1 MTKVPL
7 PLRALP
13 SVAYRV
19 WFTPPP
25 LGRRAA
31 TQDSEAMAHVEQVR
45 IRRPD
50 GAELVGFATGSGPL
64 VLAFH
69 GWGGRAAQ
77 MTTMARNLTDAG
89 LRVVAVDL
97 PGHAGGDATDIKQM
111 GAAIRDLI
119 EVVGEPVAVIAHS
132 FAAMALRMLFHDR
145 APATMVLLAPAL
157 KVSDAFS
164 VFADRARLLPWT
176 RTSLWRR
183 LERWDP
189 TVFPRLDQIS
199 ADDFPGAD
207 VLMIHDPADDET
219 PFATATELAA
229 LRPGTDLMAV
239 EGVGHVGV
247 LSSPEALGAVT
258 EFVGRRNRAAGERAL
273 ARGQE

>member
-1 MTKVPL
+1 MARIPL

-31 TQDSEAMAHVEQVR
+31 TQDSEALAYVEQAR

-64 VLAFH
+64 VFAFH

-77 MTTMARNLTDAG
+77 MATMARNLADDG

-97 PGHAGGDATDIKQM
+97 PGRAGGDATDIKQM
-111 GAAIRDLI
+111 SDAIRDLI
-119 EVVGEPVAVIAHS
+119 AVVGEPVAVIAHS
-132 FAAMALRMLFHDR
+132 FAAMAVRMVFRDR
-145 APATMVLLAPAL
+145 APATVVLLAPAL

-189 TVFPRLDQIS
+189 TVFPSLDQIG
-199 ADDFPGAD
+199 ADDLPGAE
-207 VLMIHDPADDET
+207 VLIIHDPADDET
-219 PFATATELAA
+219 PFATVAELAA
-229 LRPGTDLMAV
+229 LRPGTDLLALD
-239 EGVGHVGV
+239 GVGHVGV
-247 LSSPEALGAVT
+247 LSSPEALEAVT
-258 EFVGRRNRAAGERAL
+258 EFVGRQSEAAEERAL
-273 ARGQE
+273 ARRQE